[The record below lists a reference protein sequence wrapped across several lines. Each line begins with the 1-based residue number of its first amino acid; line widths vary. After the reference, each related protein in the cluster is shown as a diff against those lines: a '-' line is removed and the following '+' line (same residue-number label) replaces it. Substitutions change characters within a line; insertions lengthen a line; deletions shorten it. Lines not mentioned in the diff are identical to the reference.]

1 MYIGVQSVDP
11 MTLRPEQT
19 LFINT
24 YSMKKILLGF
34 LLLSACFQGLSQKSN
49 KTRLQSVYN
58 AIIDAGIEEP
68 EFVMAQAIQETGWLN
83 CKKCCLRYNNI
94 FGFYKKGNKCMQF
107 ESEKECIKYYK
118 DWQKKR
124 YTKWRKKYPDGT
136 YYDFLKK
143 IGYAANPTYN
153 KELKVFVTW
162 VKKNLVKEKKD
173 D

>member
-1 MYIGVQSVDP
+1 
-11 MTLRPEQT
+11 
-19 LFINT
+19 
-24 YSMKKILLGF
+24 MKKLLAGF
-34 LLLSACFQGLSQKSN
+34 LLLFAVYGTSAQKNN
-49 KTRLQSVYN
+49 KVKLQATYD
-58 AIIDAGIEEP
+58 AIVDAGIEEP
-68 EFVMAQAIQETGWLN
+68 EFVMAQSIQETGWLN

-124 YTKWRKKYPDGT
+124 YPKWKKKHPKGT
-136 YYDFLKK
+136 YYDFLSH

-162 VKKNLVKEKKD
+162 VKKNLVKPKTD
-173 D
+173 